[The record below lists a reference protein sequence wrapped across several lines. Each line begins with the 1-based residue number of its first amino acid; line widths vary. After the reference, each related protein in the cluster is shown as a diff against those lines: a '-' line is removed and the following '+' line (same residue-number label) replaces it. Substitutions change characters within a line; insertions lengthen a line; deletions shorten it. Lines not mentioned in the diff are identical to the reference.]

1 MYSFSHPSTNEHH
14 TDTDWPRICWPFEA
28 DQPLNTIHLT
38 ENLDVAYELLEVR
51 TGDGLRPIYRTGR
64 APTGTLEAV
73 RTEASAV
80 LEKAFGEDGWRKREN
95 IRKLREVALGLWNED
110 GEARVAA
117 KELLSSLTA

>member
-1 MYSFSHPSTNEHH
+1 M
-14 TDTDWPRICWPFEA
+14 
-28 DQPLNTIHLT
+28 NTIHLT

-51 TGDGLRPIYRTGR
+51 TGDGMKPIYRTGR
-64 APTGTLEAV
+64 TPTGTLQAV
-73 RTEASAV
+73 RAEASAV